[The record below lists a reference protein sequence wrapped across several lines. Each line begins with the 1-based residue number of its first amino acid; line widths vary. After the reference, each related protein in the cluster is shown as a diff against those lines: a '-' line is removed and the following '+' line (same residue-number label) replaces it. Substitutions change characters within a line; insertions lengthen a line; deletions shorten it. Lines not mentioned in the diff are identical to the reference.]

1 MHKVLIGHVGCH
13 LNILGTFDLGYV
25 TIGKG
30 LPLSL
35 ALNNQ
40 QDFQELH

>member
-13 LNILGTFDLGYV
+13 LNILGTFNLGYV
-25 TIGKG
+25 SVGKG

-35 ALNNQ
+35 TLKDQ
-40 QDFQELH
+40 HDFHELH